1 MIQPLPPPPL
11 QASCFY
17 PWYPPP
23 SQPQKQQKPQ
33 QKQDKGAKGN
43 GGAIP
48 TKEDAV
54 RLADAAV
61 KNPPR
66 PGVVPVAWSYTQM
79 VNENDDPDLYA
90 KANQIQR
97 MAAEQFRRVNG
108 WLPKELMYR
117 TKLCS
122 FYYYTGF
129 CQKG

>member
-1 MIQPLPPPPL
+1 MIQQLSLPPPPPPP
-11 QASCFY
+11 QVSCFY
-17 PWYPPP
+17 PWYPPQN
-23 SQPQKQQKPQ
+23 SQK
-33 QKQDKGAKGN
+33 KQDREQEG
-43 GGAIP
+43 
-48 TKEDAV
+48 TKSNRSIMPSPEDAV
-54 RLADAAV
+54 KLADAAI
-61 KNPPR
+61 KNPLR
-66 PGVVPVAWSYTQM
+66 PGVVPIAWSYTQM
-79 VNENDDPDLYA
+79 VNEDDDPELYA